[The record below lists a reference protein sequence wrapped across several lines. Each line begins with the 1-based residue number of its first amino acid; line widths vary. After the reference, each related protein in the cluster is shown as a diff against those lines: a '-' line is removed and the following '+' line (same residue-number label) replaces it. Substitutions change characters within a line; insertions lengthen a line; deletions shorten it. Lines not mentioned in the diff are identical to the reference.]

1 MIARE
6 ISNLILVKLNL
17 IDKKVNLIKNTLF
30 ISLNRAGIY
39 CNFNLKNETYLIEHE
54 IVFAT
59 CLQALIITSSFT
71 VIYKALSHFILNN
84 IHVCVN
90 YLGDSN
96 QYRLTYMLLDI

>member
-17 IDKKVNLIKNTLF
+17 IDKWVNFIKNALF
-30 ISLNRAGIY
+30 IFLNRAGIY
-39 CNFNLKNETYLIEHE
+39 CNFNLKNETYLIEQE

-59 CLQALIITSSFT
+59 CLHALIITASFT
-71 VIYKALSHFILNN
+71 VIYKTLSHFILNN

-90 YLGDSN
+90 YLGGSN
-96 QYRLTYMLLDI
+96 QYRLTYMLPDI

>member
-17 IDKKVNLIKNTLF
+17 IDKKVNFIKNTLF

-39 CNFNLKNETYLIEHE
+39 CNFIKNETYLIEHE

-59 CLQALIITSSFT
+59 CLQALIITTSFT
-71 VIYKALSHFILNN
+71 VLYKALSHFILNN

>member
-6 ISNLILVKLNL
+6 ISNLVLVKLNL
-17 IDKKVNLIKNTLF
+17 IDKWVNFIKNALF
-30 ISLNRAGIY
+30 IFLNRAGIY
-39 CNFNLKNETYLIEHE
+39 CNFIKIETYLIEHE

-59 CLQALIITSSFT
+59 CLHALIITASFT
-71 VIYKALSHFILNN
+71 VKNKALSHFILNN

>member
-1 MIARE
+1 M
-6 ISNLILVKLNL
+6 KLNL
-17 IDKKVNLIKNTLF
+17 IDKWVNSIKNALF
-30 ISLNRAGIY
+30 IFLNRAGIY
-39 CNFNLKNETYLIEHE
+39 CNFIRNETFLIEHE

-71 VIYKALSHFILNN
+71 VIYKALSHFILNK